1 MFVDQLWWWVFKI
14 GGGVNVNDG
23 AFFYYL
29 LLFSFKM
36 ILVIGVSG

>member
-23 AFFYYL
+23 AFFYL